1 MTQEKPVNHY
11 NVTLEGNELVLTR
24 IFNAPRELVFKAWT
38 EAEHLAHW
46 WGPTGFELSV
56 HTFDL
61 RPGGS
66 FHYCMKSAEGFEM
79 WGKFVYHEIN
89 SPEKLV
95 FVNSFS
101 DAEANIV
108 PAPFSEISEIFPLE
122 IKNTLLF
129 TEDEGKTTLIMRG
142 SPINATEEGLKTY
155 ASMHDSMK
163 QGFGG
168 TFDQL
173 DAYLAKV
180 I

>member
-1 MTQEKPVNHY
+1 MTQEKSGN
-11 NVTLEGNELVLTR
+11 NFDVTLEGGELVLTR
-24 IFNAPRELVFKAWT
+24 TFNAPRELVFKAWT

-46 WGPTGFELSV
+46 WGPTSFELSV
-56 HTFDL
+56 HTLDL

-95 FVNSFS
+95 YVNSFS
-101 DAEANIV
+101 DAEANIIR
-108 PAPFSEISEIFPLE
+108 APFSENFPLE
-122 IKNTLLF
+122 IMNKLSF
-129 TEDEGKTTLIMRG
+129 TENEGKTTLIMRG
-142 SPINATEEGLKTY
+142 GPINATEEEHKFFEGMY
-155 ASMHDSMK
+155 DSMK

-180 I
+180 V

>member
-1 MTQEKPVNHY
+1 MTHEKAVNNY
-11 NVTLEGNELVLTR
+11 DVTLEGGELVLTR

-56 HTFDL
+56 HTLDL

-79 WGKFVYHEIN
+79 WGKFVYHEIHF
-89 SPEKLV
+89 PEKLV
-95 FVNSFS
+95 YVNSFS
-101 DAEANIV
+101 DAEANIIR
-108 PAPFSEISEIFPLE
+108 APFSEKIPLE
-122 IKNTLLF
+122 IMNKLSF
-129 TEDEGKTTLIMRG
+129 TENEGKTTLIMRG
-142 SPINATEEGLKTY
+142 GPINTTEEEHKFFEGMY
-155 ASMHDSMK
+155 DSMK
-163 QGFGG
+163 QGFSG

-180 I
+180 V

>member
-1 MTQEKPVNHY
+1 MGTNRLQLN
-11 NVTLEGNELVLTR
+11 
-24 IFNAPRELVFKAWT
+24 
-38 EAEHLAHW
+38 
-46 WGPTGFELSV
+46 V

-61 RPGGS
+61 HPGGI
-66 FHYCMKSAEGFEM
+66 FHYSMKSAEGFEM

-101 DAEANIV
+101 DAEANTIR
-108 PAPFSEISEIFPLE
+108 APFSEYFPLE
-122 IKNTLLF
+122 IMNKLSF

-142 SPINATEEGLKTY
+142 GPIHATEEELKFFEG
-155 ASMHDSMK
+155 MHDSMK

-173 DAYLAKV
+173 DAYLAKIV
-180 I
+180 